1 MSLADVRYN
10 GKTVQK
16 ICNAL
21 QSSILGLDDLCK
33 EQRKKDASFP
43 APKTILAWRARYPR
57 FRDKFNKA
65 RRIQLANRRDAI
77 VDQIFSETNS
87 GMYTDRDGNRRHDSA
102 YVNLMRLRHEVVN
115 YNTKTNEEALGRP
128 PLIINIPGAKNK

>member
-10 GKTVQK
+10 GKIVQK

-21 QSSILGLDDLCK
+21 QTSILGLDDLCK
-33 EQRKKDASFP
+33 ERRKTDPSFP
-43 APKTILAWRARYPR
+43 TASTILAWRARYPR
-57 FRDKFNKA
+57 FRDKFNKS
-65 RRIQLANRRDAI
+65 RRIQLSNRRDAI
-77 VDQIFSETNS
+77 VDQIFSEKNP
-87 GMYTDRDGNRRHDSA
+87 GMYTDRDGNLRHDSA

-128 PLIINIPGAKNK
+128 PLIINIPGVKNK